1 MMTTPENG
9 AAMPVEPY
17 PDDPAALAEQMT
29 AATTSLRAQLASTM
43 PGTPPQADGV

>member
-1 MMTTPENG
+1 MMTAPEDN

-29 AATTSLRAQLASTM
+29 AATRSLRAQLASTI
-43 PGTPPQADGV
+43 PDASAPADGV